1 MADVENCL
9 SCLYEP
15 EWHAI
20 SVPSGGKC
28 IVGYC
33 GYFNDMPMP
42 VPIES
47 YRIMRSEENPGNLIF
62 RGEHGVGFIIDCPA
76 WQEKENDHV

>member
-1 MADVENCL
+1 MDDVKNCL

-20 SVPSGGKC
+20 SAPSGGKC

-47 YRIMRSEENPGNLIF
+47 CRILKSEEEPGTLAF
-62 RGEHGVGFIIDCPA
+62 RGEHGIGFVEDCPA
-76 WQEKENDHV
+76 HQPKERQS